1 MKLFAKTD
9 YACRAVELMAREYA
23 RGETLH
29 LDRLAKLQSIPEGYL
44 VQILTAM
51 KNAGIVKSKRGKDG
65 GYCLARPPA
74 QITFGDVV
82 RAVQGEVIEIPSLAD
97 PKCPKE
103 MKDVWAQ
110 IKRVAEKVADE
121 VNFEDLAGAAEPN
134 RRMFYI

>member
-1 MKLFAKTD
+1 MKLFVKTD
-9 YACRAVELMAREYA
+9 YACRAVELMAREYG

-29 LDRLAKLQSIPEGYL
+29 LDRLAKIQSIPEGYL
-44 VQILTAM
+44 VQILTVM
-51 KNAGIVKSKRGKDG
+51 KGAGIVKSKRGKDG

-82 RAVQGEVIEIPSLAD
+82 RAIQGEVIEIPSLSD

-103 MKDVWAQ
+103 LKDVWAQ
-110 IKRVAEKVADE
+110 IKHVAEKIADE
-121 VNFEDLAGAAEPN
+121 VNFEDLAGAAEPG

>member
-1 MKLFAKTD
+1 MKLSVKTD
-9 YACRAVELMAREYA
+9 YACRAVELMAREYS

-29 LDRLAKLQSIPEGYL
+29 LNRLARLQAIPDGYL
-44 VQILTAM
+44 VQILTLM
-51 KNAGIVKSKRGKDG
+51 KSAAIVKSKRGKDG

-82 RAVQGEVIEIPSLAD
+82 RAVQGEVIEIPSLND

-103 MKDVWAQ
+103 LKDVWAQ